1 MNILDINWEIKDKYL
16 PLMFIKQFKILTCA
30 LPSREPSHF
39 GSWLI
44 ESLGGARRSFL
55 FSPSLGRPDILR
67 DNYLATGHEYNTDG
81 TPRRLTVKPALSL
94 LAVNSCHS
102 PPPLYVISHG
112 CIIHMQQHLLHHEYI
127 HCLSHTVPQASGI
140 GDGRTLWWCGQ
151 HRGITVMRLSQQSKS
166 LHGGVTRPIGRSLSS
181 CSSPHR
187 HWFGCPSLSL
197 KG

>member
-102 PPPLYVISHG
+102 PPP
-112 CIIHMQQHLLHHEYI
+112 
-127 HCLSHTVPQASGI
+127 
-140 GDGRTLWWCGQ
+140 
-151 HRGITVMRLSQQSKS
+151 
-166 LHGGVTRPIGRSLSS
+166 
-181 CSSPHR
+181 CSSSRTVASFTCSSIFSTTNTFTVFHTQSHKR
-187 HWFGCPSLSL
+187 AASVMDALFDGVDSVEALQ
-197 KG
+197 